1 MNKKVLND
9 SQQIN
14 DVLYNIYQA
23 LFKEKH
29 YIEECTQIFLDK
41 VTLSKLNENQILK
54 CEVSITE
61 SELLKALTSMDN
73 DKSPINDSISKEF
86 YLKFWYVVKAPFCAF
101 IQQSFTVGELSI
113 SQKEAIIKLVEKKIK
128 MKGLWKTGNLCHFLM

>member
-1 MNKKVLND
+1 MNKKVLRD

-23 LFKEKH
+23 LFKEKQ
-29 YIEECTQIFLDK
+29 YIEECIQIFLDK

-54 CEVSITE
+54 CEVAITE

-73 DKSPINDSISKEF
+73 DKSPINDSISK
-86 YLKFWYVVKAPFCAF
+86 
-101 IQQSFTVGELSI
+101 
-113 SQKEAIIKLVEKKIK
+113 
-128 MKGLWKTGNLCHFLM
+128 